1 MRLTSAQVELLKNKI
16 RAYIPEAQIYLF
28 GSRIDDT
35 QKGGDIDLLVLADR
49 RLSFDEKFA
58 VKLAFYQQFGEQKI
72 DIISFSRNDET
83 TFKQIALLN
92 AVLL

>member
-83 TFKQIALLN
+83 TFKQITLLN

>member
-16 RAYIPEAQIYLF
+16 RAHIPDAHVYLF
-28 GSRIDDT
+28 GSRVDDT
-35 QKGGDIDLLVLADR
+35 QKGGAIDLLVLADR

-58 VKLAFYQQFGEQKI
+58 VKLAFYQQFGEQKM
-72 DIISFSRNDET
+72 DIISFTRNDET
-83 TFKQIALLN
+83 AFKQIALLN

>member
-16 RAYIPEAQIYLF
+16 RAYIPEAQVYLF
-28 GSRIDDT
+28 GSRVDDT

>member
-1 MRLTSAQVELLKNKI
+1 
-16 RAYIPEAQIYLF
+16 
-28 GSRIDDT
+28 
-35 QKGGDIDLLVLADR
+35 VLAER

-72 DIISFSRNDET
+72 DIVSFTRSDEAS
-83 TFKQIALLN
+83 FKQIALLN